1 MHFRLADTFTASLA
15 KLTGDEQKQVK
26 TTVFDLQMD
35 PANPGVQ
42 LHRLDKAK
50 DSNFWSARVSR
61 DLRIIVHRT
70 GESFLLCY
78 VGHHDD
84 AYAWAERRK
93 LEEHPKTGAMQIVEI
108 REAVR
113 EVVVPVYVHEERPA
127 PPVLAGCSSEDLLS
141 YGVPLEWVDE
151 ALHADQNAL
160 LEIAL
165 HLPQEAQEALLRLA
179 EGERPEK
186 APVAKQDPF
195 GHPDAQ
201 RRFRLLESHAEL
213 EQALEYPWEQWTVF
227 LHPSQRSL
235 VDREFSGAARVS
247 GSAGTGKTVVALHRA
262 AQLAKRNPKEQVLL
276 ATFSEPLANA
286 LQVKLDRLVGN
297 QPDVIRRVEVESLPG
312 LALQLHR
319 ELLGEVRI
327 VDASELRDRLD
338 AALEESG
345 AGFSPSFVRSEWR
358 EIVDAWQIEDWD
370 QYRDVPRLGRKTRIG
385 GKQRESLWSIFER
398 VRAALAGDD
407 LATPAQVLGR
417 VTDALPGSAAQ
428 KRWRFAVVDESQ
440 DLGVPELRFLAALA
454 GRRPEALFFAGD
466 LGQRIFQPPFS
477 WLKLGVDIRGRSHTL
492 RVNYRT
498 SHQIRRG
505 ADRLLPAELADVDG
519 VSENRRGTVSV
530 FGGPEPIVEAFAS
543 IEAEQAAVAGWLA
556 DQLQAGVAPDE
567 IGLFVRGASEL
578 ARAQA
583 AAEAAEIPHRVLDA
597 SHSPRPDHLTIGTMH
612 LAKGLE
618 FRAVAVIA
626 CDDDIVPSQARI
638 DTAAEPS
645 DLEEIYRTERHLLY
659 VACTRA
665 REALWV
671 SGVEPASEFLE
682 DLGDE

>member
-195 GHPDAQ
+195 GHPDEQ
-201 RRFRLLESHAEL
+201 RGARHSASGYEP
-213 EQALEYPWEQWTVF
+213 EQARGDG
-227 LHPSQRSL
+227 QRSL

-345 AGFSPSFVRSEWR
+345 AGFSPSFFSSE
-358 EIVDAWQIEDWD
+358 
-370 QYRDVPRLGRKTRIG
+370 
-385 GKQRESLWSIFER
+385 
-398 VRAALAGDD
+398 
-407 LATPAQVLGR
+407 
-417 VTDALPGSAAQ
+417 
-428 KRWRFAVVDESQ
+428 
-440 DLGVPELRFLAALA
+440 
-454 GRRPEALFFAGD
+454 
-466 LGQRIFQPPFS
+466 
-477 WLKLGVDIRGRSHTL
+477 
-492 RVNYRT
+492 
-498 SHQIRRG
+498 
-505 ADRLLPAELADVDG
+505 
-519 VSENRRGTVSV
+519 
-530 FGGPEPIVEAFAS
+530 
-543 IEAEQAAVAGWLA
+543 
-556 DQLQAGVAPDE
+556 
-567 IGLFVRGASEL
+567 
-578 ARAQA
+578 
-583 AAEAAEIPHRVLDA
+583 
-597 SHSPRPDHLTIGTMH
+597 
-612 LAKGLE
+612 
-618 FRAVAVIA
+618 
-626 CDDDIVPSQARI
+626 
-638 DTAAEPS
+638 
-645 DLEEIYRTERHLLY
+645 
-659 VACTRA
+659 
-665 REALWV
+665 
-671 SGVEPASEFLE
+671 
-682 DLGDE
+682 